1 MRPLRRP
8 GRRTAA
14 LSGLAALGLT
24 GAVALGVGL
33 STGPAGPPGAATEAP
48 AGLSAAPSPDVPPRS
63 TPSAHM
69 TPSSAVHVR
78 VPAVDLDLPV
88 LPLTTRRG
96 VIDPPLLTAAYWIE
110 PYGDPVGSADQ
121 ADNTLYL
128 AAHSAGRGSDGFDP
142 LLGSG
147 EGGSALAA
155 GDRVEVSTPE
165 GTVAYTVERTAR
177 YDKDALAGAAEVWEA
192 SPGRLV
198 LITCLQRGGG
208 RTSTENLVVFAES

>member
-1 MRPLRRP
+1 MRRP

-24 GAVALGVGL
+24 GAVVLGAGL
-33 STGPAGPPGAATEAP
+33 STDPAPGAGGQAP
-48 AGLSAAPSPDVPPRS
+48 AELTAAPLPGAPPTS
-63 TPSAHM
+63 TPSAHT

-88 LPLTTRRG
+88 LPLTTQRG

-110 PYGDPVGSADQ
+110 PYGEPVGSAGQ
-121 ADNTLYL
+121 AENTLYL

-142 LLGSG
+142 LLGPG
-147 EGGSALAA
+147 EGGSALGA
-155 GDRVEVSTPE
+155 GDQVEVSTPG
-165 GTVAYTVERTAR
+165 GTVSYTVERTAR
-177 YDKDALAGAAEVWEA
+177 YDKDDLAGAAEVWEA

-198 LITCLQRGGG
+198 LITCLQREAG